1 MGNKR
6 TGGFYSPTK
15 GGWRIRSINRA
26 STCVANFIQSFATG
40 MSLQVTNSSRSSKML
55 SGCCP
60 TVLKRFISVRIH
72 PVTSDGNELIWW
84 SRKRCGKSEEA
95 HAVMKHDPTGGGMP
109 SGLFGVNVAWWLIM
123 LLAFNLN
130 SAMKHLVLGKRWI
143 NKRMKAIRFALSNLP
158 GLVMYRSRQLVLR
171 LNGCYTFNG
180 LLIEAERG

>member
-1 MGNKR
+1 
-6 TGGFYSPTK
+6 
-15 GGWRIRSINRA
+15 
-26 STCVANFIQSFATG
+26 
-40 MSLQVTNSSRSSKML
+40 
-55 SGCCP
+55 
-60 TVLKRFISVRIH
+60 
-72 PVTSDGNELIWW
+72 
-84 SRKRCGKSEEA
+84 
-95 HAVMKHDPTGGGMP
+95 MP